1 MVPARHSVRPR
12 YHAAML
18 WQNAAYH
25 KCRTGAHLSA
35 RHPISLP
42 RPEGRF
48 FDHSE
53 GYPQVAEIRFAK
65 CRLLYRREADVRR
78 NATIGL
84 PFPPSDRCRSCATKK
99 LSVNQGRPTRR
110 YAARLRRDARTRAEA
125 QIVRSDERNWVVYVH
140 VSLLGGRFPPRRPL
154 FSFRNLS
161 SQPRGQ
167 A

>member
-1 MVPARHSVRPR
+1 MATR
-12 YHAAML
+12 
-18 WQNAAYH
+18 Q
-25 KCRTGAHLSA
+25 
-35 RHPISLP
+35 
-42 RPEGRF
+42 EGRF

-110 YAARLRRDARTRAEA
+110 YAFMSIEGYAARLRRDARTRAEA

-161 SQPRGQ
+161 SHPVAKPNDMSAKREPRMFN
-167 A
+167 ARSVREMY